1 MLSIMFD
8 LTHPPALQ
16 TFALVLLPGFAEGE
30 LGALLDCVAVVN
42 QLAESTRYTLTL
54 LSTDGKPVAG
64 RSGRATQV
72 DGALDPQA
80 KYAAVLLMGCDLPR
94 DLPASDPLL
103 SALNMLSRQKMLLG
117 GIHAGAYWLAAA
129 GLLHG
134 VRATVHWTQLDAFT
148 ERFPHTIAT
157 SSLFEIDQDRATCGG
172 GAAVADMVLHMVGRQ
187 LGADLAASMAEHL
200 LLDRIRGRDDRQ
212 RIPLQNQIGGS
223 QPKLVQ
229 AVMLMEANLEEPL
242 TTDEVAQHVCVSR
255 RQLERLFKQ
264 HLDKVPS
271 QYYLE
276 LRLNR
281 ARQMLRQTS
290 KSIIQIG
297 LSCGFSSGPHFSSA
311 YRNHFGLTP
320 REDRQRGVTGV

>member
-1 MLSIMFD
+1 MFLFTD
-8 LTHPPALQ
+8 PPPLQ
-16 TFALVLLPGFAEGE
+16 IFGIVLLPGFSEGE
-30 LGALLDCVAVVN
+30 LGVLLDCAGLLN
-42 QLAESTRYTLTL
+42 HLAEMACYDIRL
-54 LSTDGKPVAG
+54 LSADGKPVVG
-64 RSGRATQV
+64 RSGREMPV
-72 DGALDPQA
+72 DGVLDAQA
-80 KYAAVLLMGCDLPR
+80 KYAAVLLLATGLPR
-94 DLPASDPLL
+94 ELAGSDPLL
-103 SALNMLSRQKMLLG
+103 MALSAVARQKIMVG
-117 GIHAGAYWLAAA
+117 GINAGAFWLAAA

-134 VRATVHWTQLDAFT
+134 VRATVHWALLDAFS
-148 ERFPHTIAT
+148 ERYPHTIAS
-157 SSLFEIDQDRATCGG
+157 SSLFEIDQERATCGG
-172 GAAVADMVLHMVGRQ
+172 GTAVADLMLHLIGRH
-187 LGADLAASMAEHL
+187 LGADVAAVMAEHL

-320 REDRQRGVTGV
+320 REDRQRGVAGG